1 MLKIFVYLNLCI
13 FYSAIYYIISDDVKF
28 LLFIKNN
35 EIRGVDLEKAHFN
48 VIPVITVPHVDK
60 PTSID
65 YDVRTDT
72 LYWAD
77 KGLKVINRA
86 SIADGSSVET
96 LIDTGKRSMHVRSC
110 C

>member
-1 MLKIFVYLNLCI
+1 M
-13 FYSAIYYIISDDVKF
+13 KF

-96 LIDTGKRSMHVRSC
+96 LIDTGKSMGESFQIIPELRILRLTFHRN
-110 C
+110 